1 VTGSYSGQ
9 DVGKEIIE
17 HPLMM
22 ARKRGIGRLYWDV
35 SLTAEPFFERFGF
48 RAERRQLV
56 AREGVALTNASM
68 AKAI

>member
-1 VTGSYSGQ
+1 
-9 DVGKEIIE
+9 
-17 HPLMM
+17 MM